1 MSNDPH
7 AIAKECFDL
16 VRKAKK
22 TKDLEAALTKA
33 TNYWVVDALDVGT
46 VEAVAYRSRDKARE
60 LWRAAGCPEIAIDQ
74 SRKEP
79 TTQPL
84 VEPEAYEDFQKQREE
99 FKKNKLRY
107 NAGMGRKGII
117 R

>member
-33 TNYWVVDALDVGT
+33 TNYWVVDVLDIGT
-46 VEAVAYRSRDKARE
+46 VEAVAYRSIDKARE
-60 LWRAAGCPEIAIDQ
+60 LWRAAGCPEIVIDQ
-74 SRKEP
+74 SRKE
-79 TTQPL
+79 TKPL
-84 VEPEAYEDFQKQREE
+84 VEPEVYEDFQKQREE
-99 FKKNKLRY
+99 FKKNKLRH

>member
-22 TKDLEAALTKA
+22 TTDLEAAIEKSVHH
-33 TNYWVVDALDVGT
+33 WVIDLLDIGT
-46 VEAVAYRSRDKARE
+46 VEAVAYRSREKARE
-60 LWRAAGCPEIAIDQ
+60 LWRAAGCPEVVIDQ
-74 SRKEP
+74 SRKE
-79 TTQPL
+79 TKPL
-84 VEPEAYEDFQKQREE
+84 VEPAVYEDFQKKREE

-107 NAGMGRKGII
+107 NAGMGREGII

>member
-22 TKDLEAALTKA
+22 TKDLEEALTKA
-33 TNYWVVDALDVGT
+33 TNYWVVDALDIGT

-60 LWRAAGCPEIAIDQ
+60 LWRAAGCPKVVIDQ
-74 SRKEP
+74 SRKETKP
-79 TTQPL
+79 I
-84 VEPEAYEDFQKQREE
+84 VEPEVYENFQKQREE
-99 FKKNKLRY
+99 FKKKKLRY